1 MPIDLKPVDSITYL
15 PYDVALRAEMKH
27 GKAKSKAAS
36 KASGKK
42 SSKSSAAV
50 KVSAKSSK
58 ASPVVSKKQEA
69 GKSSGGS
76 SKSSAPAN
84 GKPVRLAPG
93 DVHFTNAT
101 VGNAFKRAVKK
112 YPNTFRR
119 LTD

>member
-1 MPIDLKPVDSITYL
+1 
-15 PYDVALRAEMKH
+15 MKH

-42 SSKSSAAV
+42 SSKTSAAP

-58 ASPVVSKKQEA
+58 ASPVTKKQVS
-69 GKSSGGS
+69 SSGN
-76 SKSSAPAN
+76 SAAGN

-93 DVHFTNAT
+93 DVNFANAV

-112 YPNTFRR
+112 YPNAFRR

>member
-1 MPIDLKPVDSITYL
+1 
-15 PYDVALRAEMKH
+15 MKH

-42 SSKSSAAV
+42 SSKTSAAV
-50 KVSAKSSK
+50 KAGAKSSK
-58 ASPVVSKKQEA
+58 ASPVSKKQQA
-69 GKSSGGS
+69 TSKIS
-76 SKSSAPAN
+76 SKPFAPGN
-84 GKPVRLAPG
+84 GKPTRLAPG
-93 DVHFTNAT
+93 DVNFANAT